1 MQDAAPANPTS
12 HPDCVQEAV
21 SAPDPG
27 AALPYFAAGLFLA
40 VTTAVVL
47 SLMTLTGARF
57 MYSLDDPYIH
67 LALAERLAG
76 GHYGINLGEVTS
88 PSSSVIWPF
97 LLVPG
102 VGLSLH
108 KHLPLAINLVAGA
121 GVAVLLGRFV
131 AGLSFGRENTVTTLQ
146 RLGLVAVL
154 VLASNA
160 VGLALTGMEHNLQV
174 LLAVASALGLIEVAR
189 GRNLPWWAFAA
200 AALGPAVRY
209 ELLAVT
215 AAVIVMLAAE
225 RQWRPALTLLLAS
238 VALPALLSL
247 YLVAHGNAPLP
258 NSVLTK
264 LGVARATSPDAS
276 FGAFLLPRHW
286 RQDMPQR
293 LVLGTILV
301 SLIWMSARRR
311 GAVRVL
317 CAAAA
322 LAAGL
327 HFLLGRFGW
336 FFRYDVYAVMFC
348 GIIALWAA
356 ARIWPRHGI
365 LVGALIASVYASA
378 VIPAALLSPRA
389 AQNIYEQHYQMHRFV
404 AEYWRKPFAVNDLG
418 WVSYRLDPSV
428 YVLDLWG
435 LASNEAVR
443 QRSKTPEWLDDVTR
457 RHGAGLAMIYEHAFR
472 AVPQSWTKV
481 ADLELSGPRITA
493 AGRKVAFFATGVGD
507 ADDLRN
513 KLIRFSHTLPRG
525 VSLHIVTADKP
536 GGRAAAESSDP

>member
-1 MQDAAPANPTS
+1 MQDATPAHPPS
-12 HPDCVQEAV
+12 HPDFATET
-21 SAPDPG
+21 APTSDVA
-27 AALPYFAAGLFLA
+27 AALPCFAAGLFLA

-47 SLMTLTGARF
+47 SAMTMTGARF
-57 MYSLDDPYIH
+57 MYTLDDPYIH
-67 LALAERLAG
+67 LALAERIAG

-102 VGLSLH
+102 AGLSLH
-108 KHLPLAINLVAGA
+108 KHLPLAINLAAGT
-121 GVAVLLGRFV
+121 GVAVLLGWLAAR
-131 AGLSFGRENTVTTLQ
+131 LPFGRETTLTTLQ
-146 RLGLVAVL
+146 RLGVVGVL

-174 LLAVASALGLIEVAR
+174 LLALASALGLIEIAR
-189 GRNLPWWAFAA
+189 GRSLPWWAFAA

-209 ELLAVT
+209 ELFAVT
-215 AAVIVMLAAE
+215 AAVIVVLASG
-225 RQWRPALTLLLAS
+225 RQWRVVLTLLLAS

-247 YLVAHGNAPLP
+247 YLVTHGSAPLP

-264 LGVARATSPDAS
+264 LEVVSAVSPDAS
-276 FGAFLLPRHW
+276 FGAFLLPRNWHEN
-286 RQDMPQR
+286 MPQK
-293 LVLGTILV
+293 LVLGSILV
-301 SLIWMSARRR
+301 SLIWMAARCR
-311 GAVRVL
+311 GPMRML
-317 CAAAA
+317 CAVAA
-322 LAAGL
+322 LVAAL
-327 HFLLGRFGW
+327 HFLFGRFGW

-365 LVGALIASVYASA
+365 LAGALVASVYASA
-378 VIPAALLSPRA
+378 VLPAALLSPRA

-404 AEYWRKPFAVNDLG
+404 TEHWRRPFAVNDLG
-418 WVSYRLDPSV
+418 WVSYRIDPPI

-443 QRSKTPEWLDDVTR
+443 QRRKTPEWLDDVTR

-472 AVPQSWTKV
+472 ALPQTWTKV
-481 ADLELSGPRITA
+481 ADLELSGPRVSA
-493 AGRKVAFFATGVGD
+493 AGRRVAFFATRVGD

-513 KLIRFSHTLPRG
+513 RLSEFRRTLPRG
-525 VSLHIVTADKP
+525 VSLRMAP
-536 GGRAAAESSDP
+536 AGRAGGAAAIEASGR